1 MALFCILTIGDYREI
16 TIRKQGKPL
25 KKVLY
30 INIQYVNLAFDIVLK
45 LSAMKESCQKYEQQI
60 TKAKE
65 TIGLIEQELHQVRLK
80 LQNDPNNAIYMQELK
95 NISLDMTI
103 TLNELE
109 HSESALENCISQQNS

>member
-1 MALFCILTIGDYREI
+1 
-16 TIRKQGKPL
+16 
-25 KKVLY
+25 
-30 INIQYVNLAFDIVLK
+30 
-45 LSAMKESCQKYEQQI
+45 MKESCQKYEQQI

>member
-1 MALFCILTIGDYREI
+1 
-16 TIRKQGKPL
+16 
-25 KKVLY
+25 
-30 INIQYVNLAFDIVLK
+30 
-45 LSAMKESCQKYEQQI
+45 MKESCQKYEQQI

-95 NISLDMTI
+95 NINLDMTI

-109 HSESALENCISQQNS
+109 HSESALENCISRQNA